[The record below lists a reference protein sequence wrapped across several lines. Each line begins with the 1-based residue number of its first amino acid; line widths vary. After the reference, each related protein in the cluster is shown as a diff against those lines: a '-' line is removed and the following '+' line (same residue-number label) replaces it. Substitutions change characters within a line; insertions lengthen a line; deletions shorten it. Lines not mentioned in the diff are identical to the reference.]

1 MKALLW
7 LTAAKMVILIV
18 NLDFKNK
25 LIVHRNCTLNNQSQY
40 YYAYLVEVT
49 RMCLP
54 AMPE

>member
-7 LTAAKMVILIV
+7 LTAAKMIILIV

-25 LIVHRNCTLNNQSQY
+25 LTVHRNCTLNNQCQY